1 MTSYTDHQ
9 LLAAVRVARLMD
21 VEGNTSQ
28 DTTRTFPLV
37 MSQGEHRSDDLHAGL
52 AILSAAGFMDVDGD
66 QLTPTPALILLAGLL
81 DHEAVRH
88 LRRVFADRTSA
99 RSRIE
104 SGAAGEAAVVEAC
117 RAELVSLGRP
127 DLAGKVMQLSL
138 LDDALGYDV
147 SAPSLTD
154 QVRLLEVKTAGR
166 PTDAIFPFFLSRNE
180 FDVGRRERAWALVAC
195 AATEGSASIIG
206 WCRASALVPYLPDD
220 RRGRW
225 TEAFLQLPRSVLLD
239 GIPPAV

>member
-1 MTSYTDHQ
+1 MISYTDHQ

-21 VEGNTSQ
+21 DEGNTSQ

-37 MSQGEHRSDDLHAGL
+37 MSQGEHRSDDLHTGL
-52 AILSAAGFMDVDGD
+52 AILSAADFVHVDGD
-66 QLTPTPALILLAGLL
+66 RIAPAGALMLLASLP

-88 LRRVFADRTSA
+88 LRRVLADRASA
-99 RSRIE
+99 LSRIE
-104 SGAAGEAAVVEAC
+104 SGAAGEVAVVEAC
-117 RAELVSLGRP
+117 RDDLVSLGRP
-127 DLAGKVMQLSL
+127 DLAGKVVQLSL
-138 LDDALGYDV
+138 LDDTLGYDV
-147 SAPSLTD
+147 SAPTLTD
-154 QVRLLEVKTAGR
+154 QARLLEVKTTGH

-180 FDVGRRERAWALVAC
+180 FDVGRRKKAWALVAC
-195 AATEGSASIIG
+195 AATEGAAGIIG

-239 GIPPAV
+239 GIPPAA